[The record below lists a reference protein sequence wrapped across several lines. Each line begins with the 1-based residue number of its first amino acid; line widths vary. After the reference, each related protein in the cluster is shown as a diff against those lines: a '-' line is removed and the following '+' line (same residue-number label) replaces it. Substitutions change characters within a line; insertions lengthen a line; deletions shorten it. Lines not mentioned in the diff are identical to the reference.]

1 MREEETREVIC
12 AWTELESG
20 LNLQAVLVESCVCC
34 QGRLEP
40 SFSRGCGRHL
50 EILSGDLEI
59 MRLQF
64 AQSRA
69 DGVLVKCHIHSNMYQ
84 APAAPASGQAHTYHG
99 KLDSCGLDLPP
110 A

>member
-1 MREEETREVIC
+1 M
-12 AWTELESG
+12 LSG
-20 LNLQAVLVESCVCC
+20 EARALL
-34 QGRLEP
+34 
-40 SFSRGCGRHL
+40 SRGCGGHL

-84 APAAPASGQAHTYHG
+84 APAAPGTGQAHTYHG

-110 A
+110 CLVVIPTAVCRGPV